1 MTIQIKEL
9 LERQVKLVA
18 IAEDF
23 FKKASLTELE
33 LDSNILHEYRNC
45 VRAQAD
51 ILLEVISSQSFTS
64 STLMLENVATA
75 NLAAKCV
82 INDCVDI
89 LHTAAKIAGKSFNDK
104 YPYPISSFYSDY
116 YKVTEVIQAL
126 DAIIPVTRGEKRRE
140 RLEIYIREF
149 TTERAEILH
158 KFLSSIPE
166 IENHMRFKKSE
177 AEKKEQDD
185 NTANASKE
193 RQNWKRLLIQ
203 LLGASV
209 IAAAGW
215 TMGANASKSQTSNTA
230 IKTESVLLN
239 PKTP

>member
-18 IAEDF
+18 VAEDF

-51 ILLEVISSQSFTS
+51 ILLELISSQKFV
-64 STLMLENVATA
+64 STAIMLENIATA

-89 LHTAAKIAGKSFNDK
+89 LHTAAKIAAKNFNDK
-104 YPYPISSFYSDY
+104 YPYPISTFYSDY
-116 YKVTEVIQAL
+116 YKVIEVIKVF
-126 DAIIPVTRGEKRRE
+126 DAIIPITRGEKRSE

-149 TTERAEILH
+149 TTERAETLH

-166 IENHMRFKKSE
+166 IENQMRFKKAE
-177 AEKKEQDD
+177 TEKKETED
-185 NTANASKE
+185 TKANESKE
-193 RQNWKRLLIQ
+193 TQNWRRLVTQ
-203 LLGASV
+203 LFGASI

-215 TMGANASKSQTSNTA
+215 AIGANAFKNEITEPSK
-230 IKTESVLLN
+230 IKNNSA
-239 PKTP
+239 PSKTP

>member
-51 ILLEVISSQSFTS
+51 VLLELISSQSFA
-64 STLMLENVATA
+64 STAIMLENIATA

-89 LHTAAKIAGKSFNDK
+89 LHTAAKIAAKNFNDK
-104 YPYPISSFYSDY
+104 YTYPISSFYSDY
-116 YKVTEVIQAL
+116 YKVIEVIKVF
-126 DAIIPVTRGEKRRE
+126 DAIIPPTRGEKRRE
-140 RLEIYIREF
+140 RLEIYIKEF

-158 KFLSSIPE
+158 KFLSAIPE
-166 IENHMRFKKSE
+166 IENQMRFKKAE
-177 AEKKEQDD
+177 AEKKETDD
-185 NTANASKE
+185 AKANGGKE
-193 RQNWKRLLIQ
+193 SQNWGRLIVQLIV
-203 LLGASV
+203 ASS
-209 IAAAGW
+209 IAFVGW
-215 TMGANASKSQTSNTA
+215 TFGANSSKSQTPSSTV
-230 IKTESVLLN
+230 KTESN
-239 PKTP
+239 SPASKSP